1 MMVNPTKREKE
12 IFEMIE
18 PWQKFDAKT
27 EEFYLIDG
35 APDDVR
41 KAFEE
46 LKKIA
51 EEESKN
57 PFYQDCG

>member
-27 EEFYLIDG
+27 EIE
-35 APDDVR
+35 
-41 KAFEE
+41 K
-46 LKKIA
+46 
-51 EEESKN
+51 
-57 PFYQDCG
+57 DCRRGK

>member
-1 MMVNPTKREKE
+1 
-12 IFEMIE
+12 MIE

-41 KAFEE
+41 KAWEE
-46 LKKIA
+46 WKKIA
-51 EEESKN
+51 KERSKN
-57 PFYQDCG
+57 PFYRKCG